1 MTDLSALAALSHAI
15 AATVRQAAPLVAAIG
30 WGGRQHVS
38 GVLWRAGALVTSEQ
52 SLPDAAA
59 NTVTLPG
66 GTRTGAALAGRDR
79 ATNVAVLR
87 LQADAPGVAQAE
99 PRGVGELVLA
109 VGSDGAGETT
119 VRLGAIEALGAA
131 WESMRGGRI
140 DRLIRLGL
148 RLGAAAEGGPVID
161 AEGRLLGMSTFGPRR
176 GVLVIPA
183 STIAR
188 VLDTL
193 LETGRIARGWLGVG
207 LHPVALP
214 REIVERSGA
223 AAGLMVVNLAEGAPA
238 AGVLLPG
245 DILLEIDGKPVAA
258 PRAVAA
264 ALGPERIGEAV
275 SLKLVRGGELATL
288 SVTVAARPA

>member
-1 MTDLSALAALSHAI
+1 MTDPSAFATLSHAV
-15 AATVRQAAPLVAAIG
+15 AAAARQAAPLVAG
-30 WGGRQHVS
+30 LDWGGRQHLS
-38 GVLWRAGALVTSEQ
+38 GVLWRPGVLVTSEQ
-52 SLPDAAA
+52 SCPEAESYTAI
-59 NTVTLPG
+59 LPG
-66 GTRTGAALAGRDR
+66 GTRAAATLAGRDR

-87 LQADAPGVAQAE
+87 LQADAPTAAPAE
-99 PRGVGELVLA
+99 PHGVGGLVLA
-109 VGSDGAGETT
+109 LGSDGAGEITA
-119 VRLGAIEALGAA
+119 RMGAIEVLGAA

-140 DRLIRLGL
+140 DRLIRLGV

-176 GVLVIPA
+176 TVLVIPG

-188 VLDTL
+188 VLEAL
-193 LETGRIARGWLGVG
+193 LADGRVARGWLGVG

-214 REIVERSGA
+214 RDLAERSGA

-245 DILLEIDGKPVAA
+245 DILLEIDGSAVTA

-264 ALGPERIGEAV
+264 ALGPERIGQNV
-275 SLKLVRGGELATL
+275 TLKLLRGGALSSQ